1 MGFAEG
7 NYLVMTVSIKRA
19 YDKPSRSDGKR
30 VLVERVWPRGLGKES
45 ALLDLWLPELGA
57 SAALEKWMRSGRP
70 LKGTMQRKYFAE
82 LCTPDAT
89 AALEKLHA
97 LADRSKL
104 LTLLDAGKDAS
115 KNPAALL
122 KDFLEGGR
130 KPPNGSGPGR
140 ASAGA
145 GEVRAM
151 RKGK

>member
-1 MGFAEG
+1 MGFVEG
-7 NYLVMTVSIKRA
+7 TYAAMPVSIKRA

-45 ALLDLWLPELGA
+45 AMLDLWLPALGA
-57 SAALEKWMRSGRP
+57 SAALEKSMRSPRA
-70 LKGTMQRKYFAE
+70 LKGIMQRKYFAE

-89 AALEKLHA
+89 AALETLHA
-97 LADRSKL
+97 LADRAKAV
-104 LTLLDAGKDAS
+104 TLLYAGKDATQ
-115 KNPAALL
+115 NPAAML

-140 ASAGA
+140 ASAGT
-145 GEVRAM
+145 GQVRAM